1 MADSKIIKRKIPRQA
16 KPVSIKVIKPLQT
29 KLSEEKLNA
38 VRQ

>member
-1 MADSKIIKRKIPRQA
+1 MADSKPIKRKIPTQA
-16 KPVSIKVIKPLQT
+16 KLVSMKVIQPLQT